1 MLKYYNT
8 LFLLLIA
15 VFSYTNN
22 TLAQSSVPVT
32 EWIIQLPQNK
42 SIFIEDRV
50 GKSLF
55 EDWNWQIIRMDTSV
69 ADGKKKWEELRR
81 LGCMPTPNCSVPL
94 RGNPNDDL
102 FREQW
107 NMQRIGAPKA
117 WDVCDGG
124 TAANGALIAVAI
136 LDSGCDI
143 LHPDLID
150 NVWINPFEIP
160 NNGIDDDN
168 NNYTDDINGW
178 NYNTGDGAINDTNNP
193 HGTEV
198 SSIVA
203 ARGNNNI
210 GYTGVS
216 QRSKM
221 IILQDANSSIAKV
234 LGAYRYALDLR
245 KLYNKT
251 NGTRGALVVATNASW
266 GITDVFCD
274 TEFPLVRA
282 MYDSLSLVGILTAC
296 AAPNDNVNIDIR
308 GDFPAS
314 CSSDGL
320 IAVTATMQND
330 RRDANAG
337 YGKRFVDLAAPGKV
351 VPVCRFGTY
360 DFESGTS
367 VATPHVTGA
376 IALLYSFPNR
386 TFSDKIATQP
396 YATAQ
401 LIRRVLLDGV
411 DKIADLNG
419 ECVTNGRLN
428 VGKSLD
434 LLREQFS
441 VSAENRILS
450 VYPNPASTQLN
461 IRIAVAQ
468 NSSDINFLIYNSVGQ
483 LIRTETR
490 SYTVGDDNTLLISV
504 GDLAQ
509 GAYILE
515 VRFGNDTKGT
525 VTKWVK
531 TY

>member
-1 MLKYYNT
+1 MPLLYHKILVLFLIAT
-8 LFLLLIA
+8 LFCA
-15 VFSYTNN
+15 NQA
-22 TLAQSSVPVT
+22 LAQSRVPVT

-42 SIFIEDRV
+42 GIFIEDRV
-50 GKSLF
+50 GKALF
-55 EDWNWQIIRMDTSV
+55 EDWNWQVISIDTSI
-69 ADGKKKWEELRR
+69 ADSKKKWEELRS
-81 LGCMPTPNCSVPL
+81 LGCMPTPNRSVPL

-102 FREQW
+102 FQEQW
-107 NMQRIGAPKA
+107 NMQQIGAPKA

-124 TAANGALIAVAI
+124 TAANGAPIAVAI

-143 LHPDLID
+143 AHPDLAANIW
-150 NVWINPFEIP
+150 VNPFEIP

-178 NYNTGDGAINDTNNP
+178 NYSTGDGVINDVNNP

-221 IILQDANSSIAKV
+221 IILQDANTSIAKV

-251 NGTRGALVVATNASW
+251 NGARGALVVATNASW
-266 GITDVFCD
+266 GISDVFCD
-274 TEFPLVRA
+274 TEYPLVRA
-282 MYDSLSLVGILTAC
+282 MYDSLSLSGILTAC
-296 AAPNDNVNIDIR
+296 AAPNDNINIDVR

-330 RRDANAG
+330 HRDPTAG
-337 YGKRFVDLAAPGKV
+337 YGKRLIDLAAPGKV

-367 VATPHVTGA
+367 IATPHVTGA
-376 IALLYSFPNR
+376 IALLYSFSNKV
-386 TFSDKIATQP
+386 FSDKIATQP
-396 YATAQ
+396 YAIAQ
-401 LIRRVLLDGV
+401 LIRRVLLEGV

-428 VGKSLD
+428 VSKSLD

-441 VSAENRILS
+441 VSAENKILS

-461 IRIAVAQ
+461 IRIAVIE
-468 NSSDINFLIYNSVGQ
+468 NSNDINLRIYNSVGQ
-483 LIRTETR
+483 LVRTDKR
-490 SYTVGDDNTLLISV
+490 RYIIGDDNTLTISV
-504 GDLAQ
+504 GDLPQ
-509 GAYILE
+509 GAYLLE
-515 VRFGNDTKGT
+515 VRFGNDAKGI
-525 VTKWVK
+525 VQKWVK
-531 TY
+531 N

>member
-1 MLKYYNT
+1 MFKYYKVIILVFIIIIFNT
-8 LFLLLIA
+8 N
-15 VFSYTNN
+15 YTS
-22 TLAQSSVPVT
+22 AQSRVPVT

-42 SIFIEDRV
+42 GIFIENRV
-50 GKSLF
+50 GKTLF
-55 EDWNWQIIRMDTSV
+55 KDWNWQIISIDTSI
-69 ADGKKKWEELRR
+69 ADSKSKWEELRK
-81 LGCMPTPNCSVPL
+81 LGCMPTPNRTVPL

-102 FREQW
+102 FQEQW
-107 NMQRIGAPKA
+107 NMQRIGSPHA
-117 WDVCDGG
+117 WDVCDGS
-124 TAANGALIAVAI
+124 TTVNGAPIAVAI

-150 NVWINPFEIP
+150 NIWINPFEIP
-160 NNGIDDDN
+160 NNGIDDDD

-178 NYNTGDGAINDTNNP
+178 NYSTGNGVINDVNNP

-221 IILQDANSSIAKV
+221 IILQDANTSIVKV
-234 LGAYRYALDLR
+234 LAAYRYALDLR
-245 KLYNKT
+245 QLYNKT
-251 NGTRGALVVATNASW
+251 NGARGALIVATNASW
-266 GITDVFCD
+266 GISDVFCD
-274 TEFPLVRA
+274 TEFPLMRA
-282 MYDSLSLVGILTAC
+282 MYDSLSLAGILTAC
-296 AAPNDNVNIDIR
+296 AAPNDNVNIDVR

-330 RRDANAG
+330 RRDPTAG
-337 YGKRFVDLAAPGKV
+337 YGKRLIDLGAPGKV

-367 VATPHVTGA
+367 IATPHVTGA
-376 IALLYSFPNR
+376 IALLYSFPNK

-401 LIRRVLLDGV
+401 LIRRLLLEGV

-419 ECVTNGRLN
+419 ECTTNGRLN
-428 VGKSLD
+428 VGRSLD

-450 VYPNPASTQLN
+450 VYPNPVSTQLN
-461 IRIAVAQ
+461 VRIAVNQ
-468 NSSDINFLIYNSVGQ
+468 NNSNINLRIYNSVGQ
-483 LIRTETR
+483 LMRTETR
-490 SYTVGDDNTLLISV
+490 SYTVGDDNTLAISV

-509 GAYILE
+509 GIYILD
-515 VRFGNDTKGT
+515 VHFGNDAKGI
-525 VTKWVK
+525 VTKWIK
-531 TY
+531 N